1 MTKTNEAIFPIESVL
16 EIYLFIL
23 EEHPCSIIILSTCTG
38 LPLYNTSAI
47 FAVFLLGNA
56 TFQTTILAKIPW
68 NNRTIAF
75 FIPNH
80 HKNYYPPLP
89 HSMLKKLAGN
99 TTGIFV
105 NTHFNS
111 EMAEWGELKSH
122 VSIFLSKVYLSQ
134 HFWRRL

>member
-1 MTKTNEAIFPIESVL
+1 MRLFSQLSLFWKFT
-16 EIYLFIL
+16 YLFWKNTHAQSL
-23 EEHPCSIIILSTCTG
+23 FYQPALVCLYTVLVLFLQCSYWVMSLSKLQFWPKYLGTIEQLHFLSQIITRI
-38 LPLYNTSAI
+38 
-47 FAVFLLGNA
+47 
-56 TFQTTILAKIPW
+56 TI
-68 NNRTIAF
+68 
-75 FIPNH
+75 
-80 HKNYYPPLP
+80 PPLP